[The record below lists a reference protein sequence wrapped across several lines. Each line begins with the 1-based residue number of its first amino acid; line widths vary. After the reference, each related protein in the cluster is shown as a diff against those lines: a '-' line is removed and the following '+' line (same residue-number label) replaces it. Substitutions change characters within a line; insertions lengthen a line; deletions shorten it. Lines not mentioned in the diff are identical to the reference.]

1 MKEKAERYVMAGV
14 RLVWVIWPKR
24 HEFDVWRADGAG
36 APQLVATLKRGDALD
51 GLEVL
56 PGFAYPL
63 AELFA

>member
-1 MKEKAERYVMAGV
+1 
-14 RLVWVIWPKR
+14 
-24 HEFDVWRADGAG
+24 
-36 APQLVATLKRGDALD
+36 VATLKRGDALD